1 MPINSDELDQFD
13 QLVRYGDR
21 VQRYVNNDPDVYIRL
36 RRKPLGERP
45 KVFGHQIWPAKDPNF
60 IMEIVDR
67 IRGSNTSDPV
77 LVELVPKGSGT
88 VLDTVEIPPLLEAM
102 ESIISA
108 RFDVAKQQGE
118 SSVMIA
124 LAEQNTRLAL
134 GIMKERNEFFR
145 MWKESEIAGLQIRA
159 DLLEAQ
165 LSMEYSNGSEPEDP
179 EVAKWRELGRA
190 FRETV
195 GPALGPLKGLGAL
208 IEQRAKVAAGAP
220 SNGGGAPPVPA
231 RVEIDPKPVEIDPKP
246 VAESSGEATPEEIAD
261 TTLQWLVEI
270 LENAP
275 ELLTGERLAK
285 LLPHHA
291 KLKNALGV
299 LEFLSEQGKPLS
311 PEPEP
316 E

>member
-145 MWKESEIAGLQIRA
+145 MWKQSEIEGLKIRA
-159 DLLEAQ
+159 DLLESQ
-165 LSMEYSNGSEPEDP
+165 LFAEYSNGEEGEDP
-179 EVAKWRELGRA
+179 EVVKWRELGRV

-195 GPALGPLKGLGAL
+195 GPALAPLRGVGAL
-208 IEQRAKVAAGAP
+208 IEQRKAQGPNGQPAAAP
-220 SNGGGAPPVPA
+220 APAPA
-231 RVEIDPKPVEIDPKP
+231 APGRVEIDPQT
-246 VAESSGEATPEEIAD
+246 VAQPAGSSEEASPEEIAD
-261 TTLQWLVEI
+261 TTLDWLVEI

-285 LLPHHA
+285 LLPHHE
-291 KLKNALGV
+291 KLRNALGV
-299 LEFLSEQGKPLS
+299 LEFLADQGKAVT